1 MKELQR
7 KQKLRKMLYSTPSFI
22 LIFIISFILAKG
34 AIGMVIK
41 EYKSASRIKELE
53 GMTAGLTLR
62 EQELKVE
69 VGRLKTEEG
78 LKEEI
83 RERFNVTEEGE
94 SMAIIV
100 EDNRRSSSTDDLG
113 QSWYKRLWAVIIR
126 N

>member
-1 MKELQR
+1 MELVAFLGAGKGTWGQVAGVINHGDWD
-7 KQKLRKMLYSTPSFI
+7 SII
-22 LIFIISFILAKG
+22 LIGNEFAKQFTVKKDFEFISISENSI
-34 AIGMVIK
+34 MD
-41 EYKSASRIKELE
+41 
-53 GMTAGLTLR
+53 
-62 EQELKVE
+62 
-69 VGRLKTEEG
+69 